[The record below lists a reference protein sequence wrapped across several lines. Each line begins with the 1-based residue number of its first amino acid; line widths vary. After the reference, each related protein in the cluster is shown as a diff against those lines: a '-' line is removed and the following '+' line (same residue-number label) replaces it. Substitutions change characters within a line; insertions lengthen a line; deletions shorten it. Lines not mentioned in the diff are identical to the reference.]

1 MPTPWKDILARMDDG
16 QAGYWRDRLAM
27 AGELMEAFQTG
38 QALECTPVIRELL
51 RRFAGDSKWEV
62 RKVVANGLALI
73 EDDVF
78 DELAPRLLCDSNAF
92 VKRAAEQ
99 SYSRRRRRRRD
110 VRKRESVDRRVAR
123 RLSRLR
129 EDCGDDAVRE
139 VFSLSEARFC
149 QLAGSMAH
157 DLRSVLTHLQPAAK
171 GLAGGLDNG
180 TDRAIL
186 ERKATRVVEG
196 LAFMERC
203 VTDMERYTEPLPVE
217 RHPEDLAEVVTV
229 ACEMARR
236 NIEELGFDSHMVVLR
251 QNVPEGL
258 RLQVSRHLMIL
269 ALSNLVKNAYESF
282 MERQKHLHRGEVSVS
297 AEPNGDTIKIVIRD
311 NGMGMATEDLAE
323 LLSFLPRRRNK
334 AKRKSTGFGVPIA
347 RRYIEAHH
355 GTLTFESEED
365 VGTTATVTLPR
376 TPPSGEDAQ

>member
-1 MPTPWKDILARMDDG
+1 MPTPWKDTLG
-16 QAGYWRDRLAM
+16 QLNGNQAGYWRDRLVM
-27 AGELMEAFQTG
+27 AGELMAAFQTG
-38 QALECTPVIRELL
+38 QAVECTPVVRELL
-51 RRFAGDSKWEV
+51 NRFASDSKWEV
-62 RKVVANGLALI
+62 RKVVANGLALV
-73 EDDVF
+73 EDDVL
-78 DELAPRLLCDSNAF
+78 DELATKLLCDSNAF

-99 SYSRRRRRRRD
+99 SFSRRRQRLRD
-110 VRKRESVDRRVAR
+110 VRKQESLDRRVAR

-129 EDCGDDAVRE
+129 EDCGDDAIRE

-157 DLRSVLTHLQPAAK
+157 DLRSVLTHLQSAAK
-171 GLAGGLDNG
+171 GLAAGLDNG
-180 TDRAIL
+180 TGRASL
-186 ERKATRVVEG
+186 KRKAARVVEG
-196 LAFMERC
+196 LAFMGWC

-229 ACEMARR
+229 ACEMARK
-236 NIEELGFDSHMVVLR
+236 NIEELGFDSHMVILH

-258 RLQVSRHLMIL
+258 RLQVSRHLMVL

-282 MERQKHLHRGEVSVS
+282 MERHKHLRRGEISVS
-297 AEPNGDTIKIVIRD
+297 AEACGETVRIMIRD
-311 NGMGMATEDLAE
+311 DGMGMAADDLSE

-347 RRYIEAHH
+347 RRYVDAHQ

-365 VGTTATVTLPR
+365 VGTVATITLSR
-376 TPPSGEDAQ
+376 TPPRGEEAQ

>member
-1 MPTPWKDILARMDDG
+1 MLARMDGG

-51 RRFAGDSKWEV
+51 RRFAGDSKWDV

-78 DELAPRLLCDSNAF
+78 DELAPRLLCDSNAY

-99 SYSRRRRRRRD
+99 GYSRRRQRLRD
-110 VRKRESVDRRVAR
+110 VHKKESADKRVAR

-129 EDCGDDAVRE
+129 RDYGDDAARE
-139 VFSLSEARFC
+139 VFSLSESRFC
-149 QLAGSMAH
+149 QLAGSIAH
-157 DLRSVLTHLQPAAK
+157 DLRSVLTHLRPAAK
-171 GLAGGLDNG
+171 GLAGGWDNG
-180 TDRAIL
+180 TDHAIL
-186 ERKATRVVEG
+186 ERKAGRVVEG

-217 RHPEDLAEVVTV
+217 RHPEDLAEVVTA
-229 ACEMARR
+229 ACEMARG
-236 NIEELGFDSHMVVLR
+236 NIEDLGFDSHRVVLR
-251 QNVPEGL
+251 QEVPDGL
-258 RLQVSRHLMIL
+258 RLRISRYLMIL

-282 MERQKHLHRGEVSVS
+282 MKPQRHLRRGEVTVS
-297 AEPNGDTIKIVIRD
+297 AEADGDTVRIVVRD
-311 NGMGMATEDLAE
+311 NGMGMTAENLAE
-323 LLSFLPRRRNK
+323 LLAFLPRRRNK
-334 AKRKSTGFGVPIA
+334 AKRKSTGFGIPIA

-365 VGTTATVTLPR
+365 VGTAAIITLPK